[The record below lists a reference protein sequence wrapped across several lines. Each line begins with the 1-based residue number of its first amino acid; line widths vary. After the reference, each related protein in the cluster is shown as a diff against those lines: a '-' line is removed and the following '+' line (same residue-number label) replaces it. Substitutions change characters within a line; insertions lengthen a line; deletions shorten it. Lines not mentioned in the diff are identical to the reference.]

1 MSNMD
6 SKCKG
11 ITWVGNLYQKF
22 ETMCLEVE
30 DIVCQ
35 ETTKYVENQVQSVGV
50 SVKKFYAELMEDF
63 LPPSSEDPEK
73 SKEGTDENP
82 IEESPPVKEFKKVAP
97 DGKNLSHGS
106 SFTVF
111 PNIVPSPPSSED
123 PEKPKEGIDE
133 NLIESPPV
141 KELEK
146 AASNGKNLS
155 RGSSFR
161 VFPNIVPLPPSFE
174 DLEKPKEGIDENPIE
189 ESPLVKELVL
199 GKNLSRGSSFRV
211 FPTIVPLPPASEDP
225 IKGTDTDLTIEQ
237 NEDSSVLS
245 GKLKFGAEEFTVE
258 DKLSSSKVLEG
269 IAPSGN
275 DFSGV
280 SLLTGLH
287 NENNDRTCNTT
298 ATMSTLTL
306 VDAAQ
311 CNSTQGTG
319 KICSAL
325 LDATECISDASF
337 ASSASLVLPASFF
350 ENEAGIGL
358 TPSGSI
364 PLIELNDNSK
374 TYETISSL
382 CGNGK
387 EHYND
392 CTELDAILPPLDTGT
407 KMAEGNAAARSD
419 EEAMDACHHVNLE
432 ESCVL
437 VDVDELHFVSQ
448 RTVKNRSYKKKLR
461 DAFASRIRSGKKQ
474 EYERLELL
482 CGDVVTGTNNQ
493 RAGSFQIST
502 LSRGLDS
509 KKFPTQ
515 DFCDSDWEIL

>member
-319 KICSAL
+319 KIC
-325 LDATECISDASF
+325 
-337 ASSASLVLPASFF
+337 
-350 ENEAGIGL
+350 N
-358 TPSGSI
+358 
-364 PLIELNDNSK
+364 NSK